1 MTKKKNIKNDASNKL
16 NLSVTIFHNMIVFY
30 EGVLT
35 FNYDLLFDLPS
46 NRSLGQRG
54 YKIKAKSLYVTQVD
68 VSMHSWYF
76 PNVDV
81 FRFIANVSIFLI

>member
-16 NLSVTIFHNMIVFY
+16 NLSVTIFHNVIVFH

-35 FNYDLLFDLPS
+35 FNYDLLFDLPP

-54 YKIKAKSLYVTQVD
+54 YKIKAKSLYVTQVNTLCL
-68 VSMHSWYF
+68 ST
-76 PNVDV
+76 
-81 FRFIANVSIFLI
+81 LI